1 MGSASA
7 SASAFLAA
15 KERPET
21 SSITPS
27 MAQARQLA
35 DSEEATAA
43 LREQLASLKDA
54 LRSMAAEKE
63 AADVAATQV
72 NQCLEGI

>member
-1 MGSASA
+1 MSHASCSA
-7 SASAFLAA
+7 
-15 KERPET
+15 
-21 SSITPS
+21 
-27 MAQARQLA
+27 QGRQLA

-72 NQCLEGI
+72 KVDVSKA

>member
-1 MGSASA
+1 
-7 SASAFLAA
+7 
-15 KERPET
+15 
-21 SSITPS
+21 

>member
-1 MGSASA
+1 MYSNDKISRTYHRPDASGSGTP
-7 SASAFLAA
+7 LA
-15 KERPET
+15 P
-21 SSITPS
+21 
-27 MAQARQLA
+27 QARQLA

-72 NQCLEGI
+72 NLLAHEV

>member
-1 MGSASA
+1 VQKNDQN
-7 SASAFLAA
+7 FQYNTI
-15 KERPET
+15 PT
-21 SSITPS
+21 
-27 MAQARQLA
+27 AQARQLA

-72 NQCLEGI
+72 NQMS